1 MKGSFQKDCLS
12 NEDGMALIVLL
23 ALMPTLFLLFVGYF
37 IIGHQSLR
45 QSRALHTCRVEGLKS
60 QFTVSTTLDL
70 LLKLNPLAHRLR
82 RSRMA
87 TRAALTVAILG
98 PPHAFIAAQ
107 RADNLVAAKQEA
119 LQFRQQSLLASM
131 QTQLRLGYFNL
142 QAKLR
147 HLGVESIEGIQPK
160 IAIAALPV
168 GSPTPNYHPLPNFT
182 ELSKIQFR
190 WRIPTKEDPWLE
202 KKSKLSQNF
211 LNSACAVGIK
221 ERFKMWKPSLIAVK

>member
-1 MKGSFQKDCLS
+1 MKGSFQTNSLS

-23 ALMPTLFLLFVGYF
+23 ALMPTLFLLFVGYS

-45 QSRALHTCRVEGLKS
+45 QSKALHTCRVEGLKS
-60 QFTVSTTLDL
+60 QYTVSKTLDL

-82 RSRMA
+82 VSRMA
-87 TRAALTVAILG
+87 TRAALTVAMLG
-98 PPHAFIAAQ
+98 PPHVFIAAQ
-107 RADNLVAAKQEA
+107 RADKLVAAKQEA

-131 QTQLRLGYFNL
+131 QNQLKIGYFDL
-142 QAKLR
+142 RAKLR
-147 HLGVESIEGIQPK
+147 LLQVQSIEGIQPK

-190 WRIPTKEDPWLE
+190 WRIPAKEDPWLE
-202 KKSKLSQNF
+202 KKSTLSQNF

-221 ERFKMWKPSLIAVK
+221 ERYKMWKPSLIAVK

>member
-1 MKGSFQKDCLS
+1 MKGSFQTNSLR

-23 ALMPTLFLLFVGYF
+23 ALMPALFLLFVGYS

-60 QFTVSTTLDL
+60 QFTVAKTLDL

-82 RSRMA
+82 ISRMA
-87 TRAALTVAILG
+87 TRAALAVAILG
-98 PPHAFIAAQ
+98 PPHVLIAAQ

-131 QTQLRLGYFNL
+131 QTQLKIGYFDL
-142 QAKLR
+142 RAKLR
-147 HLGVESIEGIQPK
+147 LLGVQSIEGIQPK
-160 IAIAALPV
+160 IAIAALPA

-202 KKSKLSQNF
+202 KKSTLSQNF

>member
-1 MKGSFQKDCLS
+1 MKNSFQTNILK
-12 NEDGMALIVLL
+12 NENGMALIVLL
-23 ALMPTLFLLFVGYF
+23 ALMPALILLFVGYF

-45 QSRALHTCRVEGLKS
+45 QSRALHTCRVEGLKT
-60 QFTVSTTLDL
+60 QFTVATTLGM

-82 RSRMA
+82 ISRTA
-87 TRAALTVAILG
+87 TRIALAAAILG
-98 PPHAFIAAQ
+98 PPHVLIAAQ

-119 LQFRQQSLLASM
+119 LQFRQQSLLKSM
-131 QTQLRLGYFNL
+131 QTQLKIGYFDL
-142 QAKLR
+142 RAKLR
-147 HLGVESIEGIQPK
+147 HLGMQSIEGIQPK
-160 IAIAALPV
+160 IAIAALPAE
-168 GSPTPNYHPLPNFT
+168 SLTPNYHPLPNFT

-190 WRIPTKEDPWLE
+190 WSIPAAEDPWLG